1 MRVSKADLERKID
14 LLNQITNNA
23 PKPYAD
29 GYEVVNGMRRLKANA
44 GNYHLDGAYGGYQLH
59 QMCEG
64 GGVRDVLY
72 SGYTTKKDLYY
83 LISAYIQGIETGR
96 S

>member
-1 MRVSKADLERKID
+1 MKVTIADLERKIT
-14 LLNQITNNA
+14 LLNEVTNN
-23 PKPYAD
+23 PEKPYIFKDDRSIAQI
-29 GYEVVNGMRRLKANA
+29 
-44 GNYHLDGAYGGYQLH
+44 GNYHLAGAYGGYQLH

>member
-1 MRVSKADLERKID
+1 MRVSIADLERKIN
-14 LLNQITNNA
+14 LLNEVTNN
-23 PKPYAD
+23 PEKPYITK
-29 GYEVVNGMRRLKANA
+29 NGKCKAQI
-44 GNYHLDGAYGGYQLH
+44 GNYHLAGAYGGYELQ
-59 QMCEG
+59 QIMNDG

-83 LISAYIQGIETGR
+83 LICAYIQGIEIER